1 MEARLAVDRIEGE
14 YALCLDE
21 ARRQSV
27 LPLAELPPGL
37 KEGDWLRQTP
47 QGWVIDQEETRRR
60 REQNRDLFHRL
71 LKKNRPR

>member
-1 MEARLAVDRIEGE
+1 MEAWLAVDRIEGE
-14 YALCLDE
+14 HAVCLDE
-21 ARRQSV
+21 VKQKSI

-71 LKKNRPR
+71 LKKNHPQ